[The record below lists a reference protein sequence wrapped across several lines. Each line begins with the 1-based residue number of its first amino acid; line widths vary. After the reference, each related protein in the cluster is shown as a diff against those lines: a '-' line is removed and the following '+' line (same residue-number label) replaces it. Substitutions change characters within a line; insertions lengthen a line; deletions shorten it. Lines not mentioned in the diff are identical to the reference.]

1 MLGYNPLEGLLKNRA
16 GYTSRDFYI
25 WSTFLRYDFYKI
37 PTKHNNTKQSQIR
50 LTYLMSDVLKN
61 HLQEESVLF
70 QTAHFRDYLL
80 VTDQITQ
87 TIQLI

>member
-1 MLGYNPLEGLLKNRA
+1 MKYVFNL
-16 GYTSRDFYI
+16 S
-25 WSTFLRYDFYKI
+25 I
-37 PTKHNNTKQSQIR
+37 PIPNQTQHIIKQSQIR

-87 TIQLI
+87 TVQSI

>member
-1 MLGYNPLEGLLKNRA
+1 MKYVNTTRSISSP
-16 GYTSRDFYI
+16 
-25 WSTFLRYDFYKI
+25 I
-37 PTKHNNTKQSQIR
+37 PIPNTTHHKSQIR

-70 QTAHFRDYLL
+70 QTAHFREYLL